1 MIPLLEARDL
11 RRRQST
17 GFVLNVPELA
27 IRNDEIVSILG
38 PSGSGKS
45 TLLKVLG
52 LIEDADDG
60 ELIFEGERVSSK
72 SRSPRLRISSLLQ
85 SVPLFSG
92 TVAHNVGYP
101 LRVRGVSSEEC
112 GSVIREVL
120 DLVAMTGT
128 EDRPVAQ
135 LSGGEGQ
142 RVGLARAL
150 AAKPRLLL
158 LDEPLA
164 HSDEPL
170 RESLAL
176 TLKRTAK
183 EWGFSLVWVTHDRSE
198 ALRIADRV
206 AVMAGGRLLQID
218 SPLELITRPVDAQ
231 VAAVVG
237 TENIWEGT
245 VVNSNSGLATVR
257 VSAVDVD
264 VKSSLAVGSEV
275 LILLRPE
282 DVTVTT
288 MEPGG
293 IVPRNRFPASITDA
307 IHGIGTVKLLLA
319 GPLAVVGL
327 MTRQS
332 FEELGLSPGR
342 SVWCSFK
349 ATACHVLRRY

>member
-1 MIPLLEARDL
+1 MIPLLEARNL
-11 RRRQST
+11 RRRRSSL
-17 GFVLNVPELA
+17 FELDVPELV
-27 IRNDEIVSILG
+27 IGSDEIVSILG

-45 TLLKVLG
+45 TLLRVLG
-52 LIEDADDG
+52 LMEDADDG
-60 ELIFEGERVSSK
+60 DLIFEGQPVSSK
-72 SRSPRLRISSLLQ
+72 SRSARLRISSLLQ

-101 LRVRGVSSEEC
+101 LRVRGAAGEVRGPNVSEA
-112 GSVIREVL
+112 L
-120 DLVAMTGT
+120 DLVGMTGT
-128 EDRPVAQ
+128 ENRPVAQ
-135 LSGGEGQ
+135 LSGGEAQ

-206 AVMAGGRLLQID
+206 AVMAEGRLLQID
-218 SPLELITRPVDAQ
+218 SPLELITRPADTQ

-237 TENIWEGT
+237 TENIWEGA
-245 VVNSNSGLATVR
+245 VVHSNAGLASVR
-257 VSAVDVD
+257 VSGIDLEVE
-264 VKSSLAVGSEV
+264 SSLGAGSDV

-288 MEPGG
+288 EEPVGV
-293 IVPRNRFPASITDA
+293 VPRNRFPASVTEA
-307 IHGIGTVKLLLA
+307 IHGVGTVKLLLD
-319 GPLAVVGL
+319 GPIAMVGL

-332 FEELGLSPGR
+332 FEDLALGIGS